1 MWVKI
6 TKILAYEKHLATAN
20 LTVHFPFAREPLTTN
35 KIPRMDW
42 DPLVSTNAASST
54 FKVVTVCE
62 LFQLGPIRF

>member
-6 TKILAYEKHLATAN
+6 TKILAYEKHLTTAN
-20 LTVHFPFAREPLTTN
+20 LTVHFPFAWEPLTTN

-62 LFQLGPIRF
+62 LFQFGPIRF